1 MAFCKILISNLFL
14 FLSEYIFYIK
24 ELFLKRYSLL
34 FFLQVDVYK
43 DPITD
48 PGKTSKKGNI
58 TLVRNSKGEFET
70 KNREEMT
77 DNDTEALVEVF
88 KNGVITREWTFE
100 EIQERVVSFLFK

>member
-1 MAFCKILISNLFL
+1 M

-24 ELFLKRYSLL
+24 ELFLKRYSL

-100 EIQERVVSFLFK
+100 EIQERVDSFLF

>member
-1 MAFCKILISNLFL
+1 MYVKF
-14 FLSEYIFYIK
+14 E
-24 ELFLKRYSLL
+24 ELFLKRYSLC
-34 FFLQVDVYK
+34 FLQVDVYK

-100 EIQERVVSFLFK
+100 EIQERVDSFLF

>member
-1 MAFCKILISNLFL
+1 MYVKF
-14 FLSEYIFYIK
+14 E
-24 ELFLKRYSLL
+24 ELFLKRYSL

-58 TLVRNSKGEFET
+58 TLVRNSGGFET
-70 KNREEMT
+70 KNREDMT

-88 KNGVITREWTFE
+88 KNGVITKEWTFE
-100 EIQERVVSFLFK
+100 EIQERVDSFLFLKK

>member
-1 MAFCKILISNLFL
+1 MDFDQNPPQIYILHVPAPMYVKF
-14 FLSEYIFYIK
+14 E
-24 ELFLKRYSLL
+24 ELFLKRYSL

-100 EIQERVVSFLFK
+100 EIQERVDSFLF